1 MDAQSYDFLHRVT
14 NWIFKSK
21 AGMTFEKSIIN
32 INVNFDNED
41 GSIRRPPRKNRKDN
55 LMANVQPSVEA
66 QRTSFEIQKRVQEI
80 QTFRKESQSAIEAPL
95 LVTALVRKTHQRLDT
110 IEVSLFVDIYT
121 DDTIAKHNPVIFC
134 LTRLLTTTC
143 NFCWIPKQQFIKRQ
157 CIVQAL
163 RVLVRADSR
172 TKPCHSNR
180 GSANPTRRS
189 VFKYRRSIHSRNL
202 EGDGG
207 GGGGSQTCCPP

>member
-1 MDAQSYDFLHRVT
+1 
-14 NWIFKSK
+14 
-21 AGMTFEKSIIN
+21 
-32 INVNFDNED
+32 
-41 GSIRRPPRKNRKDN
+41 
-55 LMANVQPSVEA
+55 MANVQPSVEA

-110 IEVSLFVDIYT
+110 IEVSLFVDIYA
-121 DDTIAKHNPVIFC
+121 DNTIAKHNPVIFC
-134 LTRLLTTTC
+134 LTRLLTTIC
-143 NFCWIPKQQFIKRQ
+143 NFCWIPKQQFVKRQ

-202 EGDGG
+202 GGDGG
-207 GGGGSQTCCPP
+207 GGGGKSNLLSTMTFEAIVVLVFANERIRNK